1 MKKFGIKDL
10 YPYQPPVVDHI
21 LDNPFCGSFLDMG
34 MGKTVTV
41 LTAINTLIYEEL
53 EINTVLIVGPK
64 RVVSSTW
71 PDEVEK
77 WSHLEHLKVSK
88 IIGTVKQRREA
99 VRQKA
104 DVYLISRDNLVW
116 LIGEFGGSM
125 LPYDMLVIDESSSFK
140 NPSSVRSKALKSV
153 QPCFK
158 RVVILTGTPAPNGLI
173 DLWFQIWLLDRG
185 ERLGKFVTNYK
196 DRFFLRVCSP
206 GSHFGKY
213 VPTDDTKE
221 KIYGLIKDIV
231 ISMKSEDYLDL
242 EPVKFIDV
250 PVALP
255 AAVRK
260 QYDEFERDRVMELIE
275 SEVTA
280 MTASVMSGKLLQFSG
295 GAVYDDEKVWHKIHD
310 EKLDA
315 LEELIE
321 EANGQP
327 VLIAYTFKHELERI
341 LQRLKAYKPVHFQT
355 DKHIKDWNA
364 GKIPVMVM
372 HPASGGHGLNL
383 QHGGNI
389 AIWYSLNWSLELYGQ
404 WNKRLP
410 RPGQKK
416 QVVIYRL
423 IAPGT
428 EDESVV
434 KALDSKGR
442 TQDGLMAAVKA
453 KIEKYKKKLPK
464 SGKIICI

>member
-1 MKKFGIKDL
+1 M
-10 YPYQPPVVDHI
+10 YAYQPPVVEHI
-21 LDNPFCGSFLDMG
+21 LNNPFCGLFMDMG
-34 MGKTVTV
+34 LGKTICT
-41 LTAINTLIYEEL
+41 LTAIDTLIYEEL

-71 PDEVEK
+71 PDEIEK
-77 WSHLEHLKVSK
+77 WSHLTNLKVSK
-88 IIGTVKQRREA
+88 IIGSVKERQA
-99 VRQKA
+99 GIRQKA
-104 DVYLISRDNLVW
+104 DVYLISRDNLAW

-140 NPSSVRSKALKSV
+140 NPASVRSKALKAV

-185 ERLGKFVTNYK
+185 KRLGAFITNYK
-196 DRFFLRVCSP
+196 DRFFLRVCPP
-206 GSHFGKY
+206 GSHHGKY
-213 VPTDDTKE
+213 VPTEETKDR
-221 KIYGLIKDIV
+221 IYNLIKDVV

-242 EPVKFIDV
+242 EPVRFIDV
-250 PVALP
+250 PVRLCDKA
-255 AAVRK
+255 RR
-260 QYDEFERDRVMELIE
+260 QYEAFERDRVMELLE

-280 MTASVMSGKLLQFSG
+280 MTASVMSGKLLQFAG
-295 GAVYDDEKVWHKIHD
+295 GSIYDDEKVAHHIHD
-310 EKLDA
+310 ETLDT
-315 LEELIE
+315 LEELVE
-321 EANGQP
+321 AANGEP
-327 VLIAYTFKHELERI
+327 VLIAYTFKHELARI
-341 LQRLKAYKPVHFQT
+341 LDRLKAYKPVHFQT

-383 QHGGNI
+383 QHGGHI
-389 AIWYSLNWSLELYGQ
+389 AIWFSLNWSLELYEQ

-416 QVVIYRL
+416 QVLIYRL
-423 IAPGT
+423 IVEGT
-428 EDESVV
+428 EYESVV
-434 KALDSKGR
+434 RSLDSKGR

-453 KIEKYKKKLPK
+453 KIAKYKNNFKKV
-464 SGKIICI
+464 